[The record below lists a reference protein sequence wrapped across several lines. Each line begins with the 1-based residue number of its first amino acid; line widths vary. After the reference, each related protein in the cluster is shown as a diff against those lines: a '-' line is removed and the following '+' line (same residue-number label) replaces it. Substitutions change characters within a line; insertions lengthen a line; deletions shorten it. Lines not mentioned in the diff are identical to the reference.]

1 MNRHLRTL
9 HDVSRGEIREIFSIT
24 ERLKTRLCEG
34 VREPLLPS
42 RVAALLFE
50 KPSLRTRVSFE
61 TAMTHL
67 GGSSMYLGADVG
79 WGTREAVSDFAR
91 VLSQYVDIV
100 ICRTKTHERVE
111 EMAEYSTC
119 PVVNGLTNL
128 AHPCQALADLYTLK
142 ERHGSLEAKR
152 LAYVGDANN
161 VARSLLL
168 ACARMGVRFSIATP
182 EGYEFCREY
191 VAEVKKAEPQVQLL
205 ETHDPV
211 EAVTDADAVY
221 TDVWTSMGQEA
232 EEAARCRDFADFQVN
247 RPLMEH
253 ASDRAIFLH
262 CLPARRNTEVTDEVL
277 DGPQS
282 AVVQQAGNRMHV
294 QKALIAWLLEGSNGC
309 DA

>member
-1 MNRHLRTL
+1 LNRHLLTL
-9 HDVSRGEIREIFSIT
+9 RDVSSVEIDEMFTIT
-24 ERLKTRLCEG
+24 ERLKTKLQQG
-34 VREPLLPS
+34 IRESLLPS

-67 GGSSMYLGADVG
+67 GGSSLYLGADVG

-100 ICRTKTHERVE
+100 ICRTKTHRRVE

-119 PVVNGLTNL
+119 PVINGLTNL
-128 AHPCQALADLYTLK
+128 AHPCQALADLYTIREQDGQL
-142 ERHGSLEAKR
+142 RGKR

-182 EGYEFCREY
+182 KGYEFSGEY
-191 VAEVKKAEPQVQLL
+191 VAEVRKLEPGLDLL

-211 EAVTDADAVY
+211 EAVEDADAVY

-232 EEAARCRDFADFQVN
+232 EEAARAQAFADFQVN
-247 RPLMEH
+247 GQLMQH
-253 ASDRAIFLH
+253 AAKSAIFLH
-262 CLPARRNTEVTDEVL
+262 CLPARRNAEVTDQVI

-294 QKALIAWLLEGSNGC
+294 QKAVIAWYLAGK
-309 DA
+309 A